1 METRK
6 ELDSKIRK
14 LKLELVNNLDSNF
27 KPIDLDKD
35 EKLEKEL
42 SLLYKERSKLQSKK
56 IDSLST
62 MYLNFYA

>member
-27 KPIDLDKD
+27 KPIDLNKD
-35 EKLEKEL
+35 EQLEKEL
-42 SLLYKERSKLQSKK
+42 SSLYKERSKIQSKK

-62 MYLNFYA
+62 MYLNLYA

>member
-14 LKLELVNNLDSNF
+14 LKLELISNLDSNF
-27 KPIDLDKD
+27 KPLDLDKD
-35 EKLEKEL
+35 KKLEKEL
-42 SLLYKERSKLQSKK
+42 SLLYKERVKIQSKK

-62 MYLNFYA
+62 MYLNLYA

>member
-14 LKLELVNNLDSNF
+14 LKLELINNLDSNF
-27 KPIDLDKD
+27 KPLDLDKD

-42 SLLYKERSKLQSKK
+42 SLLYKERAKIQSKK
-56 IDSLST
+56 IDSIST
-62 MYLNFYA
+62 MYLNLYA

>member
-14 LKLELVNNLDSNF
+14 LKLELVNNLDSTF

-35 EKLEKEL
+35 EQLEKEL
-42 SLLYKERSKLQSKK
+42 SSLYKERSKLQSKK

-62 MYLNFYA
+62 MYLNLYS

>member
-27 KPIDLDKD
+27 KPIDLYKD

-42 SLLYKERSKLQSKK
+42 SSLYKERSKLQSKK

-62 MYLNFYA
+62 MYLNLYA

>member
-14 LKLELVNNLDSNF
+14 LKLELINNLDSNF
-27 KPIDLDKD
+27 KPLDLDKD

-42 SLLYKERSKLQSKK
+42 SKLYKERSKVQKAK
-56 IDSLST
+56 IDTLGN
-62 MYLNFYA
+62 MYLKAYH